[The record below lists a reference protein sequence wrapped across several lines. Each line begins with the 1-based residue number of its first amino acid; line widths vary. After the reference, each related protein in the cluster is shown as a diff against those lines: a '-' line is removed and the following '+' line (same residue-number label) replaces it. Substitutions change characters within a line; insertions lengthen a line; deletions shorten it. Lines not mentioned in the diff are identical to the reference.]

1 MSALGLGYDSGKSLP
16 SEVGPVKGKLVDAA
30 SGNAIV
36 CYSVKAFA
44 FLRGLFFGFLRIRL
58 EAA

>member
-1 MSALGLGYDSGKSLP
+1 MSAPGLGYDSGKFLP
-16 SEVGPVKGKLVDAA
+16 SEVGPVEGQLFETA

-36 CYSVKAFA
+36 CYSGKAFA
-44 FLRGLFFGFLRIRL
+44 FLSGFFFDVLRIRP

>member
-16 SEVGPVKGKLVDAA
+16 SEVGPVEGQLVDAA
-30 SGNAIV
+30 SGNAVV

-44 FLRGLFFGFLRIRL
+44 FLSGFFFDFLRIRP